1 VTGTATRGT
10 EPTALGPQLR
20 YAGPLA
26 ARHVV
31 PGCSAEPLTDAEPG
45 EAWADDPY
53 AQAVRTGRGPL
64 YLRRLTPGGATAM
77 ELLPLDVER
86 WCAAADAVDTDVLR
100 RCGGPVLDVGCGPGR
115 LVAALAA
122 RGIPALGVDV
132 SPAAVARTRRL
143 GGSALRR
150 SVFERLPR
158 ERRWGTVL
166 LMDGNVGI
174 GGDPVPLLARLRDLV
189 RPGGRLLAE
198 AVADDVDERLTV
210 RVEDAHGRHGRP
222 FPWAR
227 VGVTALLHTASVTG
241 WIVTGRWTADNRP
254 FVELHRP
261 NAGPDRHGRPLKEHA
276 GGEDRS
282 AARPEEA
289 SPAGPEDESAATSL
303 PVGRPRP

>member
-1 VTGTATRGT
+1 M
-10 EPTALGPQLR
+10 R
-20 YAGPLA
+20 YADLPA

-31 PGCSAEPLTDAEPG
+31 PARSAEPLTHPEPG

-64 YLRRLTPGGATAM
+64 YLRRLTPGAPTAT

-86 WCAAADAVDTDVLR
+86 WCAAADAVDIDVLR

-115 LVAALAA
+115 MVAALAT

-174 GGDPVPLLARLRDLV
+174 GGDPVTLLARLRDV
-189 RPGGRLLAE
+189 ARPGGRLLAE
-198 AVADDVDERLTV
+198 AAGDDVDERLTV
-210 RVEDAHGRHGRP
+210 RVEDAHGHHGRP

-227 VGVTALLHTASVTG
+227 VGVTALLHAASVTG

-261 NAGPDRHGRPLKEHA
+261 NTGAHRHGRPNTEYA

-289 SPAGPEDESAATSL
+289 GATGPEDESATTSL
-303 PVGRPRP
+303 PSGRRRP